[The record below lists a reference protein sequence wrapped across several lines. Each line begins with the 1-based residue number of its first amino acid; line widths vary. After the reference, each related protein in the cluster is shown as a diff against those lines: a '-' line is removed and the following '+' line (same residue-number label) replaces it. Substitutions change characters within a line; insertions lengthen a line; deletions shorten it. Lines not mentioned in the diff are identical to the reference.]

1 MYQDDWPAMVLALWG
16 KTCITFSFGV
26 LFLYGNELIP
36 TEIRTSGTGS
46 ASFIGKRGGEKCR
59 RFNFNFVVNL
69 DKTRMITFILF
80 KSK

>member
-46 ASFIGKRGGEKCR
+46 ASFIGKRGGR
-59 RFNFNFVVNL
+59 NVVAS
-69 DKTRMITFILF
+69 ILILW
-80 KSK
+80 